1 MITISTDTSNI
12 PASIEM
18 TSFGDC
24 RLFTG
29 NAIFEEKKILK
40 NEQKKKGEAKQ
51 FFLQEFQGGFRGD
64 RDLKIKI
71 EIKR

>member
-1 MITISTDTSNI
+1 MVKPAASTPKIDPVMITISTDTSNI
-12 PASIEM
+12 PASI
-18 TSFGDC
+18 
-24 RLFTG
+24 
-29 NAIFEEKKILK
+29 EEKKILK